1 MPRAARSPIV
11 WIALACVAI
20 VVLGAV
26 TAVLIVDAEQ
36 FRPTLQRQL
45 EKALARPVQL
55 GKLKHTIFPFALQAD
70 ALQVGE
76 DPRFGNGA
84 FLSARE
90 IKVHANLWPLLIN
103 QRVEIQSVEIVEP
116 KAELIRRNGVW
127 NYESLGGKKE
137 SPAGS
142 TNAIQVERVDIVHG
156 QVAATLDG
164 EPRVVYP
171 KTTLTV
177 TNIAKGSASLTYSAT
192 GAVFGLSGNL
202 IGKAGLKDG
211 AVAGSFSLNDGR
223 IGKAAIGPLTGK
235 FDLTARTT
243 DTTIRSI
250 ELLLG
255 KLALRANGSIR
266 DQQLALD
273 LEMPRA
279 PIADLVQL
287 AAAFGQ
293 GLPPAL
299 LVNGQLEGKLQVR
312 GTAAEPTIIGRI
324 NAGELTLS
332 GGAVKREVRSR
343 AVTIDLLPEAIRS
356 SPFEVVCGRTKL
368 SGYFSVRDYATKPL
382 LESAVLT
389 DDSDIADLLQIAQ
402 AYGAAEAGLQ
412 ASGKATLRLRIHGPL
427 AKGVPLQM
435 SGKGNLEG
443 VTFQSAKMNQ
453 PVKLDRA
460 DISFPSPTEGTV
472 SIGRLEFEKLVLT
485 TVRANT
491 TYRNGILRLDPLTAG
506 LYGGATSGRIAI
518 DTRGA
523 NSTITLESRLEKIES
538 GQLLSAI
545 SNLPQFISGP
555 FTSDVKLTFAP
566 KGNEEPLRALVG
578 NVTLKF
584 SGGKLHTM
592 NLLGELNGIAKFIGG
607 PKLDEK
613 FTSFL
618 SMQGEL
624 ALDKGVVQTDGIKF
638 DLADATATFAGGV
651 NFVDQT
657 LNMKLMSILNAKL
670 AETVG
675 GTRIGGYLTSAVRN
689 ANGELIIPTLVSG
702 TLSKPRLLPDAPA
715 IAKLKL
721 QNALPNVLDAVK
733 DGKVGLKDVLGILG
747 GARKKKE

>member
-1 MPRAARSPIV
+1 MPRAARSKAV
-11 WIALACVAI
+11 WIAAASVAI
-20 VVLGAV
+20 LLAGAV
-26 TAVLIVDAEQ
+26 AAVLLIDAER
-36 FRPTLQRQL
+36 FRPALQSQL

-55 GKLKHTIFPFALQAD
+55 GKLRHTIFPFALQAD

-90 IKVHANLWPLLIN
+90 IKVRANLWPLVVS
-103 QRVEIQSVEIVEP
+103 QRIEIQSVEIVEP
-116 KAELIRRNGVW
+116 QAELIRRDGVW
-127 NYESLGGKKE
+127 NYESLGGKKD
-137 SPAGS
+137 STAGS
-142 TNAIQVERVDIVHG
+142 TTKVQVERVYIVHG

-164 EPRVVYP
+164 APRVVYP
-171 KTTLTV
+171 KTTITL
-177 TNIAKGSASLTYSAT
+177 TNIAEGRASITYSAA
-192 GAVFGLSGNL
+192 GAVSGMSGNL
-202 IGKAGLKDG
+202 TGKADIKDG
-211 AVAGSFSLNDGR
+211 AIVGSFSLNEGR
-223 IGKAAIGPLTGK
+223 IGKAAIGPLEGK
-235 FDLTARTT
+235 FDFTASVA
-243 DTTIRSI
+243 DTTIRSV
-250 ELLLG
+250 ELQLG
-255 KLALRANGSIR
+255 KLALRANGSIHGK
-266 DQQLALD
+266 QLALD

-293 GLPPAL
+293 GLPPGL
-299 LVNGQLEGKLQVR
+299 QVNGQLEGKLQVK
-312 GTAAEPTIIGRI
+312 GTVAEPKITGRI

-343 AVTIDLLPEAIRS
+343 AVTIDLLPEVIRS
-356 SPFEVVCGRTKL
+356 SPFEVVCGKTKL

-412 ASGKATLRLRIHGPL
+412 ASGKATLRLRVHGPL
-427 AKGVPLQM
+427 AKGAPLQL

-485 TVRANT
+485 SVRANT

-523 NSTITLESRLEKIES
+523 NSTITLESRLQKIES
-538 GQLLSAI
+538 AQLLNAI

-555 FTSDVKLTFAP
+555 FAADVKLTFAP

-578 NVTLKF
+578 NVTVKF
-584 SGGKLHTM
+584 AGGKLHTM

-624 ALDKGVVQTDGIKF
+624 ALDKGVAQTAGLKF

-651 NFVDQT
+651 NFADQT
-657 LNMKLMSILNAKL
+657 LNMKLMSILNARL

-689 ANGELIIPTLVSG
+689 ANDELIIPTLVSG

-721 QNALPNVLDAVK
+721 QNALPNVLGAVK
-733 DGKVGLKDVLGILG
+733 GGKAGLKDVLGILG